1 MAELD
6 KQNWDEMKDT
16 LTEYLEAIEE
26 GYADAIVESRIIRDK
41 LYIHVEKEYLDDII
55 SFIYWELK
63 GFLSSMIGV
72 DERPIDS
79 TYKLYYLLSMEGR
92 EADKSVKPWIIVTTS
107 IPWHDTE
114 FPSVT
119 PKVPAASW
127 YEREVHDLLGLKPL
141 EHPDLRRLVVPDDWP
156 EGDYPLRKEFKFD
169 ERPPRTEKN
178 YEFKPKVES
187 NKIVQ
192 MAMGPLHPMADEP
205 AQFRLFVNGE
215 EIVDVD
221 YRMFYVHRG
230 LEKIAEERFTYNQ
243 TSFLA
248 ERVCGICGFAH
259 SISYCQAVE
268 DAFNVDVPERA
279 LFIRTILLEIERLH
293 SHMLNLGIACH
304 LTGFDWGFTQIFKI
318 RESVMK
324 MAEILTGGRKTYG
337 MAIVGGVRRDI
348 LREQADKVIEELR
361 TLRKEFS
368 EIWDV
373 VSTTKTLIDRT
384 EGVGILPAKIAR
396 SVSVVGPMA
405 RGSGLSRDAR
415 KDHPHAAYKHVPFKV
430 QTQNKGDALARFT
443 VRSGEIMESISI
455 VEHALD
461 ALQSIGGPI
470 VTENIEPVE
479 YASGV
484 GVDEAPRGE
493 NPHFVITG
501 KDSRVYRWRVRAAT
515 YNNWPALPY
524 MSRGYTIAD
533 FPVIV
538 GSLDPCYSCT
548 ERVELVN
555 AETGK
560 TIVVSYS
567 ELEKRSIK
575 GSTKP
580 LLDKLR

>member
-293 SHMLNLGIACH
+293 SHMLNLGITCH